1 MRSRA
6 LIALAG
12 TAVTAALVA
21 SAATAFG
28 VSRSNDAEEPA
39 SFALSALGN
48 TFTFQG
54 ALDDGGSP
62 ANGAYD
68 FRFIMYD
75 DGVGGSQVGPAV
87 TVNDLAV
94 AGGIFTAPLD
104 FGAVFQGDNR
114 WIEVQVRAGASTGSY
129 TTLSPRQ
136 PITATPYALYSRNV
150 GFGASMTGTSNT
162 GLTVNQNAAAGNGI
176 VVNMD
181 NATNGVG
188 LFAMVD
194 TTSGTAVGVEGV
206 ASSPNGAG
214 GSFMTMS
221 ATGTGLRATGNG
233 ADSTAL
239 QIGNGAIKL
248 TGTTRPAFEWTATAG
263 SISGHVTTI
272 DHPLL
277 NDNPSA
283 VVLFSP
289 MWEGV
294 YNNHATGIYYS
305 GGRWRIFNQ
314 DFAAMPAN
322 AKFNVLVFD
331 Q

>member
-6 LIALAG
+6 LIAIAG

-28 VSRSNDAEEPA
+28 VSRSNDAEEPT

-94 AGGIFTAPLD
+94 SGGIFTAPLD

-114 WIEVQVRAGASTGSY
+114 WIEVQVRAGASSGSY

-136 PITATPYALYSRNV
+136 AITATPYALYSRNLA
-150 GFGASMTGTSNT
+150 FGSSMTGTTTT
-162 GLTVNQNAAAGNGI
+162 GLTINQNATGANGI

-188 LFAMVD
+188 LFAMID
-194 TTSGTAVGVEGV
+194 ETSGTAVGVEGV
-206 ASSPNGAG
+206 ASSAGGAG

-221 ATGTGLRATGNG
+221 TSGTGLRATGNG

-248 TGTTRPAFEWTATAG
+248 TGSTRPAFEWTATAA
-263 SISGHVTTI
+263 SITGHVTVI

-277 NDNPSA
+277 NNNPNA
-283 VVLFSP
+283 IVIFSQL
-289 MWEGV
+289 WEGV
-294 YNNHATGIYYS
+294 YNDHPTAIYYNS
-305 GGRWRIFNQ
+305 GRWKIFNE
-314 DFAAMPAN
+314 DFAAMPNN
-322 AKFNVLVFD
+322 AKFNILVFD